1 MPYAAFTPL
10 EKSASCKEEIRLLLR
25 IFAGVT
31 TQIPKRM
38 EHKKPPANG
47 RILSVDALR
56 GFAVMGIVLLHN
68 IEHFNF
74 YSFPEAASP
83 LLANLNQHLW
93 DLLFF
98 LFSGKAYAIFAL
110 LFGFTFYLQSHNC
123 EKRGTDFRNRYMWR
137 LVLLLGFGFIN
148 ASFFPGEILVLY
160 ALLGFVLIPVRH
172 LSDKT
177 VAWIA
182 VFLMLQPLEWG
193 KVAYALIH
201 SEANPQQMIFSLADV
216 YPQLGGSSFW
226 EMVKVNFVTGQLASL
241 NWAWCYGRVFQTASL
256 FMFGMLLGRK
266 GLFCPTDGNHAQV
279 TRFWLHTCLYAL
291 PCAVLLYFLKDFI
304 YTQIKNPFLE
314 ATMQTIWNSWYNL
327 AFMLVIVSGFLLLY
341 WANKGKVMQLL
352 VPYGKMSLTDYVTQ
366 SIVGSFLYFGYGLE
380 LHRHLGTTA
389 SLLMGIAFFLLQLL
403 FAHWWFRH
411 FKRGPL
417 ETVWHRL
424 TWMGAKKA

>member
-1 MPYAAFTPL
+1 
-10 EKSASCKEEIRLLLR
+10 
-25 IFAGVT
+25 
-31 TQIPKRM
+31 M
-38 EHKKPPANG
+38 EHQNPPANG

-83 LLANLNQHLW
+83 LLASLDRHLW

-123 EKRGTDFRNRYMWR
+123 ETRGEDFRNRYAWR
-137 LVLLLGFGFIN
+137 LVLLLGFGFVN

-160 ALLGFVLIPVRH
+160 ALLGFVLVPVRH
-172 LSDKT
+172 LPDKA

-182 VFLMLQPLEWG
+182 AILMLQPLEWC
-193 KVAYALIH
+193 KAVYALMNP
-201 SEANPQQMIFSLADV
+201 EANPQQMIYSLDDV
-216 YPQLGGSSFW
+216 YPQLEGHSFW

-266 GLFCPTDGNHAQV
+266 GLFRFTEENSGRA
-279 TRFWLHTCLYAL
+279 TRFWLRTALCAL
-291 PCAVLLYFLKDFI
+291 PCAVFLYFLKGFI
-304 YTQIKNPFLE
+304 YDQIGNPFLG

-327 AFMLVIVSGFLLLY
+327 AFMLVLASGFLLLY
-341 WANKGKVMQLL
+341 QTFRGKVLGLL
-352 VPYGKMSLTDYVTQ
+352 VPYGKMSLTDYVMQ
-366 SIVGSFLYFGYGLE
+366 SVVGSFLYYGYGLG
-380 LHRHLGTTA
+380 LHRHLGVTA
-389 SLLMGIAFFLLQLL
+389 SLLVGIAFFLLQLL